1 MTTPLRSLTGVGLP
15 LFPLLLLVLF
25 FCAALCP
32 LPSSAQNSIALSTNS
47 PITLSLPASSSTFLS
62 FTPCSD
68 CSTYSLVLSV
78 AAAFGSPNL
87 YASNSTAQPDATT
100 AVYVATSTD
109 GGAILISA
117 AGSATWYLTV
127 ASDASSAV
135 NCTVVASAYDPTLPL
150 TSAIPLNNTQAQA
163 SALSGG
169 SYRYYAF
176 AVSSL
181 LATQLSV
188 AVTQSD
194 ATVSVL
200 VNRPADGPQLP
211 TLTAANASSLGS
223 ALQLVTLPVQSLG
236 VYSIGVWSAS
246 TTSFTISAFTVNTR
260 SIMPLPYGVTYPGFV
275 QVQDGHYFSVRLD
288 ALQMRAGASLRLSLY
303 SLTGDA
309 DLFCSNTTQL
319 PFGGL
324 NRWSSTNPGAVDQI
338 NIPPTQLAPT
348 TVYCQVYG
356 YEDSSYTFAAAL
368 NTPILLSPADVTFVT
383 TSAGDSTEVAI
394 TLENSNDRTTLVVI
408 SVAATYGATALYANG
423 YPRAAV
429 PIYPGSQ
436 WVSTVAQPLQ
446 ALPLVIYDVCNA
458 GAIPNTS
465 PPLCGINLLIFSPV
479 ASQFRIAVEV
489 SNAGVFLLPGQ
500 SFPGAVVAGGLYAVQ
515 LSVASSLLNVTL
527 LVTMQGDDDQAQL
540 SIGRSSANRNSSLWT
555 VQQTPGNPVLQWTV
569 DWTDPRLTPAGSVQ
583 GDYYVFITAPTSTSF
598 TLLYTVTNGT
608 GYNGAPTQLIAGEP
622 QYGLL
627 PRAGQVNF
635 YTFALPPTGWPYSV
649 LISCNFLSGGSGSLT
664 TTTGDGLVVGPP
676 PGVTSWQGR
685 VVYTDTIVFGPADV
699 NVCSPNQTLPSGLPC
714 IYQMTVQNRFGS
726 TAPLE
731 YYITVSTSASLRIV
745 RSDQVISSVVAA
757 GSVEYWQLSY
767 ASAGR
772 PILMLA
778 AAIMTQ
784 GQAVMLGSNA
794 SLPTADTAQQQTV
807 TQAAGLLSYTGTAT
821 GTLYYFV
828 GVACS
833 AVQDC
838 RYSLQ
843 YSGSVLSAASL
854 SATSAVNI
862 GTPTSV
868 LLGSSRSIQLYVT
881 LDRIGSAGYLV
892 LQAQPLLGS
901 AVLYANLGGS
911 VYPTASSYQYTTAQ
925 STSSSVAITNFTF
938 SAASTRVWMLVQASS
953 ASPALLSVSV
963 EAAGITATLS
973 SGSAGQVLG
982 LLTPAFPVSYFSY
995 PLTLTTI
1002 TTSIALTLGFYS
1014 SNCPAS
1020 TQLYVSDSVSQPGP
1034 GQAGVSYNY
1043 TGNSIALP
1051 GNRTQV
1057 SVILS
1062 NNALL
1067 PNSLRRGM
1075 YYVAVVGDGATS
1087 CSFQMAAYQATFSTL
1102 LADMLM
1108 YNFAV
1113 SSGGIGSVY
1122 WFYTIFP
1129 NTTTTIALQFRF
1141 DALTP
1146 TSSLVVYTA
1155 IDGLPDPTEPGSYSV
1170 VTQFTSASLAG
1181 SAIITGVIYLPSSLC
1196 PATNASLAS
1205 GCRVV
1210 LAPVTDGSVTYVQT
1224 ISAMVSA
1231 VAVSAE
1237 QTTVGYVLPSQPA
1250 FYRMPIAAGEVGI
1263 ISVSILASAPVQL
1276 YCSYRFIRPSA
1287 MFFDWSSPALG
1298 GSGSSSATVFNFSW
1312 TQPLLNPING
1322 VAPAAP
1328 TCYCGVVNTAGTAG
1342 YTFTYTFTEAA
1353 PPAPPSTSSGLSSAM
1368 LFVAIFVPLVAATAI
1383 ALALAFLWWRR
1394 GGEGGACCARQSE
1407 GDTAKMSE
1415 PTAVHHERDAPMS
1428 ELQSVA
1434 RVRGNHS
1441 SLLGTMGGRSDA

>member
-1 MTTPLRSLTGVGLP
+1 MIAGYARVLL
-15 LFPLLLLVLF
+15 LLLLVL
-25 FCAALCP
+25 CAALR
-32 LPSSAQNSIALSTNS
+32 SSAQPSASLQSNS

-176 AVSSL
+176 AVSSP

-260 SIMPLPYGVTYPGFV
+260 SIMPLPYGVTYPGFA

-309 DLFCSNTTQL
+309 DLYCSDSTQF

-324 NRWSSTNPGAVDQI
+324 NRWSSSNYATVDQI
-338 NIPPTQLAPT
+338 TIQLAQLAPT
-348 TVYCQVYG
+348 TIYCQVYG

-635 YTFALPPTGWPYSV
+635 YTFTPPPTGWPYTLV
-649 LISCNFLSGGSGSLT
+649 ISCTFLNGGSGTLT
-664 TTTGDGLVVGPP
+664 TTTGDGLNVGPT
-676 PGVTSWQGR
+676 PGVISWYGR
-685 VVYTDTIVFGPADV
+685 PAFGNIVLSMSSQAAYP
-699 NVCSPNQTLPSGLPC
+699 CSPIQTLPSGLPC
-714 IYQMTVQNRFGS
+714 LYQMTVQSTFGS

-731 YYITVSTSASLRIV
+731 YYLTASTNTSLRYMQ
-745 RSDQVISSVVAA
+745 SDQVISSVVAA
-757 GSVEYWQLSY
+757 GSVEYWVLSFS
-767 ASAGR
+767 SAYR
-772 PILMLA
+772 PVQMLA

-794 SLPTADTAQQQTV
+794 SLPTADIAQQQQIV
-807 TQAAGLLSYTGTAT
+807 TQATGLLTYTGT
-821 GTLYYFV
+821 GFSDLVYFV

-843 YSGSVLSAASL
+843 YSAYLVNIPAQSSYYSL
-854 SATSAVNI
+854 SI
-862 GTPTSV
+862 GSPTRV
-868 LLGSSRSIQLYVT
+868 LLGPSRIAYFFVS
-881 LDRIGSAGYLV
+881 LDRIRAAGYLL
-892 LQAQPLLGS
+892 LQAQPLIGTAGLFAGFNQVCFDDCYAWSGAPLIFTNVSTVNATLGR
-901 AVLYANLGGS
+901 LLIQLQ
-911 VYPTASSYQYTTAQ
+911 ASNA
-925 STSSSVAITNFTF
+925 
-938 SAASTRVWMLVQASS
+938 SAALVT
-953 ASPALLSVSV
+953 LSV
-963 EAAGITATLS
+963 EAAGVTASLTS
-973 SGSAGQVLG
+973 DTAGQVSG
-982 LLTPAFPVSYFSY
+982 LLTPAYPVSYFSY
-995 PLTLTTI
+995 ALNTLNNQT
-1002 TTSIALTLGFYS
+1002 ALALGFYS
-1014 SNCPAS
+1014 STCPAS
-1020 TQLYVSDSVSQPGP
+1020 TQLYVSDTAPQPGRSMP
-1034 GQAGVSYNY
+1034 GVSYNY
-1043 TGNSIALP
+1043 TGRAVQLP
-1051 GNRTQV
+1051 GNRTEV
-1057 SVILS
+1057 SIVLS
-1062 NNALL
+1062 NSALL
-1067 PNSLRRGM
+1067 LGSLRVGV
-1075 YYVAVVGDGATS
+1075 YYVAVVGDGETS
-1087 CSFQMAAYQATFSTL
+1087 CSFQMAANQAQLTTL
-1102 LADMLM
+1102 LPDTPTP
-1108 YNFAV
+1108 AV
-1113 SSGGIGSVY
+1113 VYSTGIGSVY
-1122 WFYTIFP
+1122 WLYTMQP
-1129 NTTTTIALQFRF
+1129 NTSVSVALQLRL
-1141 DALTP
+1141 DTLTSTP
-1146 TSSLVVYTA
+1146 TSSLLVYTA
-1155 IDGLPDPTEPGSYSV
+1155 VGGLPDPAEPGSYSV
-1170 VTQFTSASLAG
+1170 VTQFNRSSLSTTAAG
-1181 SAIITGVIYLPSSLC
+1181 IDAIYLPGSLC
-1196 PATNASLAS
+1196 PVTVESLVD
-1205 GCRVV
+1205 GCQVV
-1210 LAPVTDGSVTYVQT
+1210 MAPVTDGGVVVSSLV
-1224 ISAMVSA
+1224 AMRSA
-1231 VAVSAE
+1231 VQPSAGE
-1237 QTTVGYVLPSQPA
+1237 TTIGYVSTAQPA
-1250 FYRMPIAAGEVGI
+1250 YYRMAIPAGEVGVF
-1263 ISVSILASAPVQL
+1263 SLTVLASAPLQL

-1287 MFFDWSSPALG
+1287 TFYDWQATVNSSASGGGGAVNVSWTAPLLNAVNGVAIAAAECYCGLIAISSPAGFTFAYAFVAAASTPPLSSTSTGLSAGELFAAVFVPLLVAAAVLLALLWHCRRRGSDG
-1298 GSGSSSATVFNFSW
+1298 GCGGCRWERESKQLTLSSEHAAVSSAGRSRAAA
-1312 TQPLLNPING
+1312 QLDASSMSEL
-1322 VAPAAP
+1322 VAPAGRTRA
-1328 TCYCGVVNTAGTAG
+1328 
-1342 YTFTYTFTEAA
+1342 
-1353 PPAPPSTSSGLSSAM
+1353 
-1368 LFVAIFVPLVAATAI
+1368 
-1383 ALALAFLWWRR
+1383 R
-1394 GGEGGACCARQSE
+1394 GGAGGLLSADGGHSE
-1407 GDTAKMSE
+1407 
-1415 PTAVHHERDAPMS
+1415 R
-1428 ELQSVA
+1428 
-1434 RVRGNHS
+1434 
-1441 SLLGTMGGRSDA
+1441 